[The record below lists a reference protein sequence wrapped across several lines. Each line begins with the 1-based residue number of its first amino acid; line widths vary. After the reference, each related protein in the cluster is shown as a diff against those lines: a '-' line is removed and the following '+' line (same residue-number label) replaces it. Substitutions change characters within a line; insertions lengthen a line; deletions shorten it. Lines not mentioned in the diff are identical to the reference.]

1 MAGHGGRA
9 GGLEGLTTETRH
21 ARGVDV
27 GFAHGAGPV
36 TFSPRRTAR
45 KGPQKAAATGKTPTG
60 GVISDNAATG
70 CCATA
75 GPRCSA
81 PIALFAAQSNS
92 ASQSLSVCAR
102 VCGVRVRAWVM
113 GWRGVRESTYAS
125 SVHVCAAVGA
135 YPIAVTPA
143 CTYTRQQMCESRG
156 YTIIDEAWRRESWRW
171 RDRKSGN
178 DCTPATASNGSTK
191 AVVSEIHPPAPDC
204 QARGGGEML
213 CVDACTSISEEM
225 LQAQGSSPHHRKE
238 ACGHPV
244 LSESLARSPHPSCS
258 I

>member
-1 MAGHGGRA
+1 M
-9 GGLEGLTTETRH
+9 LRH
-21 ARGVDV
+21 RL
-27 GFAHGAGPV
+27 
-36 TFSPRRTAR
+36 
-45 KGPQKAAATGKTPTG
+45 AALFCTDSTL
-60 GVISDNAATG
+60 
-70 CCATA
+70 
-75 GPRCSA
+75 CSA
-81 PIALFAAQSNS
+81 EQ
-92 ASQSLSVCAR
+92 QCKSVLGCVRAR
-102 VCGVRVRAWVM
+102 VRCTCASWVM

-238 ACGHPV
+238 ACGHPF